1 MSLHSQMSFVT
12 PRTRPAS
19 REAFATGWG
28 GGRTSIDIFA
38 HAEHVASK
46 PGLSDAADRRS
57 AGARPGSALG
67 ARRTAAP
74 YASDRPHGNE
84 RAEGQA
90 RTSHRETC
98 FRRNASYEMCE
109 VRVGAHAYHAS
120 LLSLGLSYSPMSTS
134 LQTHTRLSG
143 AEGRLKS
150 FLDLDELHRTEV

>member
-84 RAEGQA
+84 RVEGQA

-109 VRVGAHAYHAS
+109 VRVGVRVMIAIIVLVLVLYHS
-120 LLSLGLSYSPMSTS
+120 K
-134 LQTHTRLSG
+134 H
-143 AEGRLKS
+143 
-150 FLDLDELHRTEV
+150 